1 MTREGGATSRL
12 PKAGAKSSNAEPG
25 TRMPFTPKPAY
36 SSSARPPL
44 SPRKHSGLLTK
55 LALMLTAVYF
65 SRKEQQGPPLPSP
78 TQPQASSR
86 EGRDSEG
93 RSADAPSDIP
103 ARGWRSILVRT
114 FKEFNEDRILSEA
127 AGVTFYALLAIF
139 PAVAAFVSVYA
150 LFLDPATIAA
160 HVTAAGSFLPGGATD
175 VIGGQVTRIA
185 AHGASTLG
193 VSFLVGLATA
203 LWSASAGMKALMGAL
218 NIVYDEKEKRGFFK
232 LAGVA
237 LALTIGAMGVY
248 RACRDHR
255 RRRSDY
261 P

>member
-1 MTREGGATSRL
+1 M
-12 PKAGAKSSNAEPG
+12 
-25 TRMPFTPKPAY
+25 
-36 SSSARPPL
+36 
-44 SPRKHSGLLTK
+44 
-55 LALMLTAVYF
+55 
-65 SRKEQQGPPLPSP
+65 
-78 TQPQASSR
+78 
-86 EGRDSEG
+86 
-93 RSADAPSDIP
+93 
-103 ARGWRSILVRT
+103 RT

-237 LALTIGAMGVY
+237 LALTIGAMAFVVLAVITVVGVPIILRFVGLGAIVEWLIVIVRWPLIAGLLALALAVLY
-248 RACRDHR
+248 RFGPSRDQPQWRWVTWGSAVAALLWVVVSGLSRGMSPILDHTTR
-255 RRRSDY
+255 PTARWGRLWVL
-261 P
+261 